1 MTDDAALLAHARST
15 WQPRS
20 PRTRPLGVQM
30 TKRALQSNV
39 DAPDLATAIELENR
53 NQVITH
59 ATDEAAA
66 ARQRWAD
73 R

>member
-1 MTDDAALLAHARST
+1 
-15 WQPRS
+15 
-20 PRTRPLGVQM
+20 VQL
-30 TKRALQSNV
+30 TKRALQANV

-66 ARQRWAD
+66 ARERWTKP
-73 R
+73 